1 MDSLERLYIDNI
13 NTIYGID
20 NNLVIIPNNLNGNIG
35 VYLVINNIVS
45 DKNYLMTK
53 IQECKKSIN
62 ASNSNSILFLYSV
75 NGNNFENNLNDIKFF
90 VNKVYNVMLSTKRFS
105 KENFI
110 KKIKVIKDDGNVELI
125 KWLCMNY
132 SNKFSIVDINGIVD
146 VNDNVNDNF
155 TSSYK
160 SLAIGNTPINNSNQS
175 INIQSFENK
184 NSGGFIKWYSIVL
197 ILFVSLVI
205 GISVS
210 LYLLK

>member
-20 NNLVIIPNNLNGNIG
+20 NNLVIIPNNLDGNIG

-62 ASNSNSILFLYSV
+62 ASNPNSILFLYSV
-75 NGNNFENNLNDIKFF
+75 NGNNFENNLNNIKFF

-132 SNKFSIVDINGIVD
+132 SNKFSIVD
-146 VNDNVNDNF
+146 VNDNVNANF
-155 TSSYK
+155 TSSYE
-160 SLAIGNTPINNSNQS
+160 SLAIGTPINNSNQS
-175 INIQSFENK
+175 INIQSLENK

>member
-20 NNLVIIPNNLNGNIG
+20 NNLVIIPNNLDGNIG

-62 ASNSNSILFLYSV
+62 SSNSNSILFLHSV
-75 NGNNFENNLNDIKFF
+75 NGNNFENNLNNIKFF

-132 SNKFSIVDINGIVD
+132 SNKFSIVD
-146 VNDNVNDNF
+146 VNDNVNANF
-155 TSSYK
+155 TSSYE
-160 SLAIGNTPINNSNQS
+160 SLAIGTPINNSNQS
-175 INIQSFENK
+175 INIQSLENK